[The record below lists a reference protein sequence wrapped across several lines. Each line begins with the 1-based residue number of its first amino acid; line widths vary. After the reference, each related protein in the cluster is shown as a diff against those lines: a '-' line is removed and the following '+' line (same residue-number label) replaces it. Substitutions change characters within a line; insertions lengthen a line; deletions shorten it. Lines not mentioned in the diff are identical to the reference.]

1 MKKAFFLGVVVLG
14 MHNLHAQFCIS
25 YPIALPANVNLVQI
39 PTDYLY
45 GKDSHKVVEMRI
57 KISGS
62 PEVVVKG
69 NDLNSPFL
77 QGQLAKKCPEGCL
90 YLITEITAKD
100 KLTGQISGYGGGEE
114 HFPYIKYFDPKAVP
128 DTK

>member
-1 MKKAFFLGVVVLG
+1 MRNIFFGCAFIWSCHLA
-14 MHNLHAQFCIS
+14 AQFCIS

-100 KLTGQISGYGGGEE
+100 KVTGQISGYGGGEE
-114 HFPYIKYFDPKAVP
+114 HFPYIKYFDIKAVP
-128 DTK
+128 DSK